1 MAEKKGFFAEFKT
14 FISRGNVVDMA
25 IGIIIGG
32 LFTAIVNSF
41 VKDILNPILGLLV
54 GGTDFGELK
63 IVLRE
68 ATLTTEELAIRYGNL
83 IQNIIQFILTALVL
97 FVIVR
102 AINRMKEKAE
112 EEAKKA
118 EEETRRGGAD
128 DDALVLGL
136 DLVEDLAEP
145 TPLVL
150 LLDAAGN
157 AHVVHRGHEH
167 QRPARQGDVGGDP
180 GALGAHGV
188 LGHLDQHVLTGLQ
201 EVADLPRLRELLQ
214 FIVLIPGEE
223 HVPGVQKGVLFQ
235 ADVHK
240 GRLHARQHVLDLAQ
254 IDVPHQPFRPVL
266 LHIELHGGA
275 VLHHRHADGEFV
287 GVYQNFL
294 IHVFLSQGWAI
305 QALRRSTSPPAGI

>member
-41 VKDILNPILGLLV
+41 VKDIFNPILGLLV

-118 EEETRRGGAD
+118 EEE
-128 DDALVLGL
+128 
-136 DLVEDLAEP
+136 
-145 TPLVL
+145 
-150 LLDAAGN
+150 
-157 AHVVHRGHEH
+157 
-167 QRPARQGDVGGDP
+167 
-180 GALGAHGV
+180 
-188 LGHLDQHVLTGLQ
+188 
-201 EVADLPRLRELLQ
+201 
-214 FIVLIPGEE
+214 
-223 HVPGVQKGVLFQ
+223 K
-235 ADVHK
+235 K
-240 GRLHARQHVLDLAQ
+240 
-254 IDVPHQPFRPVL
+254 
-266 LHIELHGGA
+266 
-275 VLHHRHADGEFV
+275 
-287 GVYQNFL
+287 
-294 IHVFLSQGWAI
+294 
-305 QALRRSTSPPAGI
+305 